1 MILSRRALLGVAS
14 AMALGAGG
22 AARGESGVKEYGV
35 FELRQYTLR
44 ARQRD
49 TLVAL
54 FEQSFLEPQNA
65 LGAHVFGTFRDLD
78 DADRFVW
85 VRGFRDMDA
94 RQEALAAFYGGP
106 VWQAKRTAA
115 NATILDSDNVL
126 LLRPAGPG
134 QGFQETAT
142 RDASP
147 GGIIGAMIY
156 YLGDVDLSQFERFFE
171 QTVLPQLAAQGVTPI
186 ARLVTEESPNNF
198 PRLPVRE
205 HERTFIWFG
214 RWTGPAAEA
223 AFVERFDALSGWR
236 DAAPEAVLPA
246 LMRKPERLRLAPT
259 PRSELR

>member
-1 MILSRRALLGVAS
+1 MLFYKQIDRSVYIKGELKMALSRRALLGVAS
-14 AMALGAGG
+14 AMALGAGVV
-22 AARGESGVKEYGV
+22 AQGEIGVKECTV

-49 TLVAL
+49 TLVAM

-65 LGAHVFGTFRDLD
+65 LGAHVIGTFRDLD

-85 VRGFRDMDA
+85 IRGFRDMDA

-106 VWQAKRTAA
+106 VWQAK
-115 NATILDSDNVL
+115 
-126 LLRPAGPG
+126 
-134 QGFQETAT
+134 QGFQKTAT

-156 YLGDVDLSQFERFFE
+156 YLGDVDLAQFERFFE
-171 QTVLPQLAAQGVTPI
+171 QAVLPQLAAQGVTPI

-205 HERTFIWFG
+205 HERTFIWFA
-214 RWTGPAAEA
+214 RWTSPAAEE
-223 AFVERFDALSGWR
+223 AFIARFDALSGWR

-259 PRSELR
+259 PRSALR

>member
-1 MILSRRALLGVAS
+1 MLLSRRALLGVAS
-14 AMALGAGG
+14 AMALGAGV
-22 AARGESGVKEYGV
+22 AAQGGSGVKEYGV

-65 LGAHVFGTFRDLD
+65 LGAHVFGTFRGLD
-78 DADRFVW
+78 GGDRFVW
-85 VRGFRDMDA
+85 VRGFRDRDA
-94 RQEALAAFYGGP
+94 RREALSAFYGGP

-134 QGFQETAT
+134 QGFQETAS
-142 RDASP
+142 RDALP

-186 ARLVTEESPNNF
+186 AR
-198 PRLPVRE
+198 
-205 HERTFIWFG
+205 
-214 RWTGPAAEA
+214 
-223 AFVERFDALSGWR
+223 
-236 DAAPEAVLPA
+236 
-246 LMRKPERLRLAPT
+246 
-259 PRSELR
+259 